1 MATTKR
7 TDLVYVDILQ
17 EAIQQALAGK
27 IALAGTGA
35 AIMNPTLPVFSQDGN
50 KIKGGDT
57 VRVPY
62 FAAISDL
69 DDVAEGS
76 ALAPVKISSSSET
89 ASVQHSGKA
98 GEFTTWSSL
107 VAQGKDP
114 YQVFA
119 DQLATAW
126 LRRIDKGL
134 IDVAKTTSLIKDVSA
149 VGNGLIGWDAM
160 NDAIGLWSDQIDYSE
175 IALMV
180 VHSKIM
186 QDLWKLKDSVGRPLL
201 VEPAAGDQLPRFRGV
216 PVKVSNRVPV
226 TSGVYSS
233 LLCLKDALVIW
244 YNGEP
249 SVDTDKDVLTDSQ
262 IVATHTYWVAHRY
275 TTLPGK
281 VAGTTG
287 VVALKTKA
295 ST

>member
-17 EAIQQALAGK
+17 EAIVKALAGK

-35 AIMNPTLPVFSQDGN
+35 AVMNPTLPTFASDGN
-50 KIKGGDT
+50 KLKGGDL

-62 FAAISDL
+62 FAAIGEL
-69 DDVAEGS
+69 DDVAEGN
-76 ALAPVKISSSSET
+76 ALVPTKISSSSET

-119 DQLATAW
+119 EQIASAW

-134 IDVAKTTSLIKDVSA
+134 IDVAKTTALIKDVSS
-149 VGNGLIGWDAM
+149 VGNGIISYDAM
-160 NDAIGLWSDQIDYSE
+160 VDAVQLWLDQVDPSE
-175 IALMV
+175 IKLIVA
-180 VHSKIM
+180 HSKIVGDM
-186 QDLWKLKDSVGRPLL
+186 WKAKDSVGRPLM
-201 VEPAAGDQLPRFRGV
+201 VDPANSESLPRFRGI
-216 PVKVSNRVPV
+216 PVKASNRVPV
-226 TSGVYSS
+226 SNGVYTS
-233 LLCLKDALVIW
+233 LICLENSLVAW
-244 YNGEP
+244 YNGDVA
-249 SVDTDKDVLTDSQ
+249 VDSDKDILTDSQ
-262 IVATHTYWVAHRY
+262 IVAAHTYWVTHRY
-275 TTLPGK
+275 STMPGK
-281 VAGTTG
+281 QDGMTG